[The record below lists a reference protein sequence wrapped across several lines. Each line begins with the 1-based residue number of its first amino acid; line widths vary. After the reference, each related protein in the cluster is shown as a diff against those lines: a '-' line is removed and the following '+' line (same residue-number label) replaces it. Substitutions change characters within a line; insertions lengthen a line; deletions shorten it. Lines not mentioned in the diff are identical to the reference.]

1 MKEKVTLE
9 EKKMYFT
16 MALSL
21 YMTEHNIAN
30 EDMQFLIPRLF
41 LVLYDVDDYLR
52 IDTVEVSQ
60 DWKEVKVKAKS
71 IDSLTFTV
79 LGLIQVLGKEG

>member
-1 MKEKVTLE
+1 MKEKVSLE

-21 YMTEHNIAN
+21 YMTEHNITN

-41 LVLYDVDDYLR
+41 LVLYDVDLKNRILVEALNKEILIEETDLYKQLLKDNDYSDQL
-52 IDTVEVSQ
+52 
-60 DWKEVKVKAKS
+60 
-71 IDSLTFTV
+71 
-79 LGLIQVLGKEG
+79 LGGVQRN